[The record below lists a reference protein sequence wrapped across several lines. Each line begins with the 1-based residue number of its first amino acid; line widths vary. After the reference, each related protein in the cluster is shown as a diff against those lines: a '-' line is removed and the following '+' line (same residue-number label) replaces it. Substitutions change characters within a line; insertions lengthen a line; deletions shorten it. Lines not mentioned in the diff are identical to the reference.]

1 MRLRASVRMPGSNG
15 QWKEPTEVNLESGGE
30 FDVSSGRSTSQIKLA
45 VQIEGAAT
53 LPAQLQVILR
63 PNKGKTDY
71 GQMVDAKGT
80 ADFSDVIAGTY
91 DILAA
96 SSTQRYSVVRIA
108 SEAGIISGHSLN
120 VPAGASLTIALSLVG
135 GSVTVE
141 GFAKRDG
148 KAVSGAM
155 IVLVPKNA
163 EADRD
168 RFRRDESDLDGSF
181 SLSGVIPGSYTVVA
195 IEDGWDLEWSTPA
208 VLARYLKR
216 GQTIEV
222 GNQPTAMRLGDAVVV
237 QAK

>member
-1 MRLRASVRMPGSNG
+1 M
-15 QWKEPTEVNLESGGE
+15 
-30 FDVSSGRSTSQIKLA
+30 
-45 VQIEGAAT
+45 
-53 LPAQLQVILR
+53 
-63 PNKGKTDY
+63 
-71 GQMVDAKGT
+71 DAKGE

-91 DILAA
+91 DILAV

-108 SEAGIISGHSLN
+108 SEAGIISGHSLT

-141 GFAKRDG
+141 GFAKRNG

-155 IVLVPKNA
+155 VVLVPKNA

-195 IEDGWDLEWSTPA
+195 IGDGWDLEWSAPA
-208 VLARYLKR
+208 VLAQYLKR

-222 GNQPTAMRLGDAVVV
+222 GNQPTAIHLEDAVVV